1 MKSKVIN
8 LLNNVITHLIYTIYP
23 IVLVLLL
30 FYENPLFLKVLLVPL
45 ISFILVSLYRNHV
58 NAPRPYE
65 VNDTEPII
73 SKHSKGRSFPSRHV
87 FSAFVIATTLFFV
100 SKVFRHIFNYSRSGF
115 SDFTC
120 YWWRTLQK
128 RCYCWSTD
136 WNIIWYYWVL
146 FITICSNKTRKAW
159 SLMMTMP
166 SLFYYR

>member
-30 FYENPLFLKVLLVPL
+30 SYKDPLFLKVLLVPL
-45 ISFILVSLYRNHV
+45 ISFILVSLYRNHI

-100 SKVFRHIFNYSRSGF
+100 SKVLGIFLIIAGVGLAILRVIGGVHFKRDVIAGALIGILSG
-115 SDFTC
+115 
-120 YWWRTLQK
+120 
-128 RCYCWSTD
+128 
-136 WNIIWYYWVL
+136 IIG
-146 FITICSNKTRKAW
+146 
-159 SLMMTMP
+159 
-166 SLFYYR
+166 FYL